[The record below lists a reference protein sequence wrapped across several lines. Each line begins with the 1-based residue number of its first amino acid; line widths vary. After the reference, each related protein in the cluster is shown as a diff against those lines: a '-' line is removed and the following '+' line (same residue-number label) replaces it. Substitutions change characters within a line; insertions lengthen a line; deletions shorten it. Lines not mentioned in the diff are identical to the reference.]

1 MQNIKEIREM
11 AKKLFLYNIANGN
24 IKLKEEQ
31 MTNLEYLE
39 YILGEELRFRK
50 INRIKEQY
58 KKSSLPNIEWKDR
71 KKNDGSRWQIDETLK
86 LKFLKEN
93 SNIIITGTCQTGK
106 TALATKIC
114 IKAIENDY
122 KVKYIWLDDFIY
134 TCKLKDDVK
143 HYKAI
148 YNQLLNSD
156 IIVIDDFLYTDIAK
170 EDLNLLYKSIMFFNE
185 SRSIIFISNRQ
196 VDKWKDATDD
206 KHLIQTL
213 IDRVTRDSSI
223 IML

>member
-11 AKKLFLYNIANGN
+11 AKKLFLHNMANGN

-71 KKNDGSRWQIDETLK
+71 KKNDGSRWQIDETSK

-114 IKAIENDY
+114 TKAIENDY
-122 KVKYIWLDDFIY
+122 KVKYIWIDDFID
-134 TCKLKDDVK
+134 TCKLKEVVK

-170 EDLNLLYKSIMFFNE
+170 EDLNVLYKSIMFFNE

-196 VDKWKDATDD
+196 VNKWKDTTDD
-206 KHLIQTL
+206 KHLIQTFL
-213 IDRVTRDSSI
+213 DRVSRDSSI